1 MQQVIPLIKQGY
13 LSRFLLIIVG
23 YCIALYYLRDCI
35 VSRFHIVALEI
46 LCYA

>member
-23 YCIALYYLRDCI
+23 YCNKG
-35 VSRFHIVALEI
+35 I
-46 LCYA
+46 LFLVLHGFLWDEERTAGIER